1 LSDLVKYVYKGLST
15 QGRNKIKPGTLDR
28 KAVMTLHID
37 GATMGHIYWY
47 LLIGG
52 VILLIVILL
61 LGDLMDAI
69 TGHLDVLPF
78 GPSEVVLFASFLGG
92 VGLIF
97 QKFNHSVFPSIM
109 ISATCAFV
117 FTFLISYFF
126 LRPLK
131 HMENSSAVDLNDM
144 VGRKGMI
151 TMEIKE
157 GNDSLGEVKV
167 EHDLGYI
174 FRTAISRDGI
184 AIPLNAEVTVWE
196 VKDNRFVVYQRN
208 SNEIDIFKF

>member
-1 LSDLVKYVYKGLST
+1 MMTMPLD
-15 QGRNKIKPGTLDR
+15 GT
-28 KAVMTLHID
+28 
-37 GATMGHIYWY
+37 TMEHIYLY
-47 LLIGG
+47 LLVGG
-52 VILLIVILL
+52 VILLIIILL

-92 VGLIF
+92 VGLIC
-97 QKFNHSVFPSIM
+97 QKIIRSVVPSFDIL
-109 ISATCAFV
+109 IVSGIASFV
-117 FTFLISYFF
+117 LTFLISYFF

-131 HMENSSAVDLNDM
+131 HMESSSAIDLEDM
-144 VGRKGMI
+144 VGREGII

-157 GNDSLGEVKV
+157 GADSLGEVKV

-174 FRTAISRDGI
+174 FRTAISRDEK
-184 AIPLNAEVTVWE
+184 ALPLDTEVVVWE

-208 SNEIDIFKF
+208 VTNETDHFKI